1 MPFLTS
7 NWLKWVLCYLN
18 VINAC
23 LIFNFKQE
31 LKGEKAYSQ
40 LRAARND
47 ARIVGIRLK
56 QKSAEKDEKK
66 PAAGDD

>member
-1 MPFLTS
+1 M
-7 NWLKWVLCYLN
+7 N
-18 VINAC
+18 VINTC